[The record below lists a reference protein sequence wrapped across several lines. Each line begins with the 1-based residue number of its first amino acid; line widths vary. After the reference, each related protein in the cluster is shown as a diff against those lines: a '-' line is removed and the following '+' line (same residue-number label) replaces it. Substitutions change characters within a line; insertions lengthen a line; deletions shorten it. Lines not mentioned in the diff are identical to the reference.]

1 MKFLLVLVIT
11 ILSLQVHAQQFT
23 PDNAKSK
30 VSFVI
35 KNMGI
40 DVDGSV
46 KGLSGNINF
55 NPKNIAKSSFY
66 VTADASTVNTD
77 NTKRDNHLQQSDFF
91 DVANYPKI
99 TISSSK
105 IESKGGNQYTAHANV
120 KIKNSVKAVTIDFT
134 AVPTGNTYSFKG
146 SFTVNRRDFG
156 LGGNSMTMADNVK
169 INLDIETK
177 KK

>member
-1 MKFLLVLVIT
+1 MKLFFFLAITVLSFQI
-11 ILSLQVHAQQFT
+11 QAQQFT
-23 PDNAKSK
+23 PNNTKSK

-40 DVDGSV
+40 EVDGSI
-46 KGLSGNINF
+46 KGFSGNINF
-55 NPKNIAKSSFY
+55 NPKNIAKSSFF

-105 IESKGGNQYTAHANV
+105 IESKGGNNYTAQANV
-120 KIKNSVKAVTIDFT
+120 KIKNKVKAVAIDFT
-134 AVPTGNTYSFKG
+134 ATPTGNSYSFKG

-169 INLDIETK
+169 INLDIETDK
-177 KK
+177 K